1 MAPKPTVKAMKTLK
15 KPAAPPANRNA
26 EQLDHLCFH
35 YSLEVKELEE
45 ELDKLQTAKSERT
58 QQKKELVKK
67 CRLWQS
73 KLAYYRRKLKEVRT
87 DFQAANGAY
96 RYANSHNG
104 FVAPRP

>member
-1 MAPKPTVKAMKTLK
+1 MAPKRTLKAMKTMK
-15 KPAAPPANRNA
+15 KPAAAKAQRSA
-26 EQLDHLCFH
+26 DELDQLCFH
-35 YSLEVKELEE
+35 YSIEVKELEE
-45 ELDKLQTAKSERT
+45 ELEKLQTEKSERS
-58 QQKKELVKK
+58 QQKRELVKK

-73 KLAYYRRKLKEVRT
+73 KLAYYRRKLKEVRK